1 MYNRKQIFI
10 AACLGMLMFG
20 MALITLGSVQPSLRE
35 KFSLDDA
42 DSGMLFSIMPIGI
55 LVGSL
60 LFGPACDKYGYKIVL
75 SISGVL
81 FCLGIEGIAF
91 ADTMPLL
98 KFCIFLFGLG
108 GGAINGATN
117 AVVSDISETEKGAN
131 LSLLGIFFGLGSLG
145 MPLLI
150 GLLKDRLGFDL
161 ILGSVGAFTFIITV
175 FFLLIKFPAPRQ
187 KQGFPL
193 RPKPFTH
200 QG

>member
-98 KFCIFLFGLG
+98 KFCI
-108 GGAINGATN
+108 
-117 AVVSDISETEKGAN
+117 
-131 LSLLGIFFGLGSLG
+131 
-145 MPLLI
+145 
-150 GLLKDRLGFDL
+150 
-161 ILGSVGAFTFIITV
+161 
-175 FFLLIKFPAPRQ
+175 
-187 KQGFPL
+187 
-193 RPKPFTH
+193 
-200 QG
+200 